1 MTTTLEPPSESPA
14 SEATSPEHEPAT
26 ERHCSHCGAA
36 LADGQDW
43 CLECGAAG
51 PGALR
56 SGRPARA
63 GAVLFALTGVLVIA
77 AAGAAYAALRTP
89 AKHVV
94 LKAGPVTVTP
104 LTPAT
109 TPGSGA
115 TGTTG
120 ATGSLP
126 PAPTTKPTTTP
137 TPATIP
143 AAPKVAPPTITTPA
157 PAVTTPTPA
166 VKTPAPAT
174 KLPSSTS
181 TSTTQTASGPTPLLL
196 DTNATSDYNP
206 NNYPTENFGD
216 PSLAIDGDTT
226 TSWSAQVPVTP
237 SPGGDAGLQV
247 DLRSSQRLSSLKLV
261 TDTPGASF
269 VILGANGSSAPTTIG
284 DPGWTRIS
292 AVHAAKRTQTFGL
305 TTKGHHYRWLVVWIL
320 GAKGGPVSSLPSTVA
335 TAATATVTL
344 ATQSS
349 ATGATGASGPNGAT
363 TQTSTSST
371 SATSTTTTVT
381 SLGPLVTVD
390 VNELTIYP

>member
-1 MTTTLEPPSESPA
+1 MTTTLSQSSEPPA
-14 SEATSPEHEPAT
+14 SEETTPGAEPAP

-36 LADGQDW
+36 LGEGQDW
-43 CLECGAAG
+43 CLECGAAT

-63 GAVLFALTGVLVIA
+63 GAILFALTGVLVIT

-109 TPGSGA
+109 PPTSGA

-120 ATGSLP
+120 ATGSVPPATTTKLP
-126 PAPTTKPTTTP
+126 PTP

-143 AAPKVAPPTITTPA
+143 AAPKVAPPTITTP
-157 PAVTTPTPA
+157 TPA
-166 VKTPAPAT
+166 AKP
-174 KLPSSTS
+174 PSSTS
-181 TSTTQTASGPTPLLL
+181 TSTTTRTSTTTTQTASGPTPLLL

-206 NNYPTENFGD
+206 NNYPIENFGD

-226 TSWSAQVPVTP
+226 TSWSAQVPATP
-237 SPGGDAGLQV
+237 AAGGDAGLLV
-247 DLRSSQRLSSLKLV
+247 DLRSAQELSSLKLV

-269 VILGANGSSAPTTIG
+269 VVLGANGSTAPSTIG
-284 DPGWTRIS
+284 DPGWTRLS

-305 TTKGHHYRWLVVWIL
+305 TTKGHRYRWLVVWIL
-320 GAKGGPVSSLPSTVA
+320 GAKGGPVATLPGTVA

-344 ATQSS
+344 ASQNS
-349 ATGATGASGPNGAT
+349 ATGTTGASGPSGAS
-363 TQTSTSST
+363 TQTSTSSA
-371 SATSTTTTVT
+371 SATTTTTTQT
-381 SLGPLVTVD
+381 SAGPLVTVD